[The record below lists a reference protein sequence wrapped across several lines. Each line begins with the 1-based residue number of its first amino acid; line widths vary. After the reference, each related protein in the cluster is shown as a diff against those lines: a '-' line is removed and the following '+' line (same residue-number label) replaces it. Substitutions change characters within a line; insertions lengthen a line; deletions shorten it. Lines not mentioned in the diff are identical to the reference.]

1 MATRKKAQL
10 RGVKSIYRR
19 ENTCFLEALRAAREK
34 AGLTQVELAERLGRP
49 QAFVTGAER
58 AVVRLDGLQI
68 RDWLEACGSDL
79 VTWAKDVEARLAREP
94 SVKRAPAKSVSTATR
109 KKKSSETIRAK
120 K

>member
-10 RGVKSIYRR
+10 RGIKSIYRR

-68 RDWLEACGSDL
+68 HDWVEACGMDL
-79 VTWAKDVEARLAREP
+79 VSWAKDVEARLAKEAGI
-94 SVKRAPAKSVSTATR
+94 KRAVTKVKTKR
-109 KKKSSETIRAK
+109 
-120 K
+120 